1 MKKNSKKSIALVFV
15 ALVCSAAF
23 ALDPSKDEYGAK
35 PVKVTASNTLIEDAN
50 NPDKYGAQNLIDNT
64 YKSWA
69 GKGVGTEFVFDFK
82 SEVKI
87 YGITIRNG
95 YGSLG
100 YYLKNNRVKSIK
112 ISSEKQELGSC
123 NLPDTPDPHCISWL
137 DSPITA
143 KQIKITITGIYK
155 GSEFDDT
162 CISEI
167 TFLDSP
173 EYCYDYY
180 KEKEFKYDSW
190 RGNLFAE
197 IYKADSKKAR
207 KDASGRCQAY
217 TAIDFE
223 SDTKWTTIP
232 EHLHNAI
239 YPIGYRGLNKNYSI
253 FLMHNGAAVIEW
265 EKEDVSSLIT
275 HFYIFDGK
283 SLIDAENNPIF
294 KNIKSLKETI
304 NNPSPDCTYVHFYS
318 HSNVFEINYTKF
330 LDKSLSIESAI
341 ECKLIFE
348 FDGSKFVKTAEERK

>member
-1 MKKNSKKSIALVFV
+1 MKVIPKKSIVLF
-15 ALVCSAAF
+15 LVCMICSGAF
-23 ALDPSKDEYGAK
+23 ALDPSADDYSAK
-35 PVKVTASNTLIEDAN
+35 PVKVTASNTLVEDAK

-82 SEVKI
+82 GEITI
-87 YGITIRNG
+87 YGIVIRNG

-112 ISSEKQELGSC
+112 IASEKQELGNC
-123 NLPDTPDPHCISWL
+123 NLSDTPDPNCISFL
-137 DSPITA
+137 DSPISA
-143 KQIKITITGIYK
+143 KQIKIVITGIYK

-173 EYCYDYY
+173 EYCYDSY

-197 IYKADSKKAR
+197 IYRANSKKAR
-207 KDASGRCQAY
+207 KDALGRCQAY
-217 TAIDFE
+217 TTTDFE
-223 SDTKWTTIP
+223 DDSPKWTTIP

-239 YPIGYRGLNKNYSI
+239 YPFGYRGLNKNYSI
-253 FLMHNGAAVIEW
+253 FLMPAGAAVIEW

-283 SLIDAENNPIF
+283 SLIDAEDNPIF
-294 KNIKSLKETI
+294 TSIKSLKETI
-304 NNPSPDCTYVHFYS
+304 NNPGPNFTYVRFYS
-318 HSNVFEINYTKF
+318 HSNVFEIYYTRF
-330 LDKSLSIESAI
+330 LDESLSLESSLDGKI
-341 ECKLIFE
+341 NFV
-348 FDGSKFVKTAEERK
+348 FDGSKFVKTE